1 MINIAIDGP
10 SGAGK
15 STISKLL
22 AAKLGI
28 SYIDTGAM
36 YRALALFAL
45 DCGVS
50 PCNAQDVIAILDKA
64 HITFN
69 YNSTGMS
76 IFLNGKD
83 VSIDIRRHEV
93 SKAASDISKIPAVRD
108 RLVALQRE
116 SASNSHCV
124 LDGRDI
130 GSNVLPH
137 AKYKFYLTASAEE
150 RARRR
155 YEELKIKGEHVD
167 YNQVLKDIIDR
178 DKNDMERAYAPLVKT
193 DDAVLIDSTSLTIE
207 QTVDEIVRYIDKD
220 GFADGR

>member
-22 AAKLGI
+22 AKRLGI
-28 SYIDTGAM
+28 AYIDTGAM

-45 DCGVS
+45 EQGVS
-50 PCNAQDVIAILDKA
+50 PCDEAGVVAILDNA
-64 HITFN
+64 RIHFN
-69 YNSTGMS
+69 YNSLGMR
-76 IFLNGKD
+76 IFLNDRD
-83 VSIDIRRHEV
+83 VSEDIRRHEV

-116 SASNSHCV
+116 SASRADCV

-137 AKYKFYLTASAEE
+137 ARYKFYLTASAEE
-150 RARRR
+150 RASRRFK
-155 YEELKIKGEHVD
+155 ELQEKGANVD
-167 YNQVLKDIIDR
+167 YDQVLKDIIDR
-178 DKNDMERAYAPLVKT
+178 DKNDMERAYAPLIKT

-207 QTVDEIVRYIDKD
+207 QTVDEIARRIDKD
-220 GFADGR
+220 GI